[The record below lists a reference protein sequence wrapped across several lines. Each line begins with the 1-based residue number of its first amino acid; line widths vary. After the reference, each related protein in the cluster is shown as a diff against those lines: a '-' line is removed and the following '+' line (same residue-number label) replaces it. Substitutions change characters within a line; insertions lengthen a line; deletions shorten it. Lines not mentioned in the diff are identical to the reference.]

1 MMTRGFRKLNLTA
14 HVTSSVGWLG
24 AVAGFLVLSVVGL
37 ISHDAETVRG
47 AYLAMNLI
55 GQYVI
60 VPLSVAALLTGVVQ
74 SLGTEWG
81 LFRYYWVLV
90 KFALTIGATIL
101 LLLHQFKAVAEAARR
116 VSGTETGAFP
126 DVGSLGTQLVVD
138 AGLALLLLL
147 VITTLGVYKPWGKTY
162 YWRHKMQRDRR
173 EALGGTPSPIAPML
187 ADSDNE
193 TNRDSLPLGLKIF
206 LAVISVIVVLAVLH
220 HGGHGH

>member
-1 MMTRGFRKLNLTA
+1 MMTPGFRKLNLTA

-24 AVAGFLVLSVVGL
+24 AVACFLVLSVVGL

-47 AYLAMNLI
+47 TYLAMNLI
-55 GQYVI
+55 GQYI
-60 VPLSVAALLTGVVQ
+60 MVPLSVAALLTGVVQ

-81 LFRYYWVLV
+81 LFRYYWVLA

-101 LLLHQFKAVAEAARR
+101 LLVHQFKAVAEAARR

-126 DVGSLGTQLVVD
+126 GVGSLGTQLVVD
-138 AGLALLLLL
+138 ASLALLLLL

-162 YWRHKMQRDRR
+162 YWRRKMQRDRR
-173 EALGGTPSPIAPML
+173 EGPGGTPSPIAML

-193 TNRDSLPLGLKIF
+193 TDRDSLPLGLKIF
-206 LAVISVIVVLAVLH
+206 LAVISVLVVLAVLH
-220 HGGHGH
+220 HGGYGH